1 MIMDILNIGITDYK
15 DSSTQSQA
23 IAVTG
28 TEFNYYLL
36 CKRKL
41 WLFSRNVEME
51 YTSDNVL
58 IGKLIDEETYQR
70 EKKGIVIDGAVKID
84 FLDDNVV
91 HEVKKSDKMEE
102 VHIGQV
108 LYYIYRLRQRGV
120 DIRKGIINY
129 PKQKRTTEVMLT
141 SEKEDEI
148 KDTVKKIIEI
158 KNAELP
164 PDVLNS
170 KICKK
175 CSYEDFCYS

>member
-1 MIMDILNIGITDYK
+1 MDILNIGITDYK

-84 FLDDNVV
+84 FLDDYN
-91 HEVKKSDKMEE
+91 EP
-102 VHIGQV
+102 
-108 LYYIYRLRQRGV
+108 
-120 DIRKGIINY
+120 IN
-129 PKQKRTTEVMLT
+129 
-141 SEKEDEI
+141 
-148 KDTVKKIIEI
+148 
-158 KNAELP
+158 
-164 PDVLNS
+164 
-170 KICKK
+170 
-175 CSYEDFCYS
+175 

>member
-1 MIMDILNIGITDYK
+1 MDIAIFDNQNL
-15 DSSTQSQA
+15 SQSQTQSRA
-23 IAVTG
+23 VDVTG

-41 WLFSRNVEME
+41 WLFSHGMQME
-51 YTSDNVL
+51 HISDNVL
-58 IGKLIDEETYQR
+58 IGKLIDEESYPR

-84 FLDDNVV
+84 FIDDNTV
-91 HEVKKSDKMEE
+91 HEVKKSNKMEE

-108 LYYIYRLRQRGV
+108 LYYIYRLRQKGV
-120 DIRKGIINY
+120 EIRKGVINY

-141 SEKEDEI
+141 PEGENEI
-148 KDTVKKIIEI
+148 KNAVEKVIEI
-158 KNAELP
+158 KNMEQSP
-164 PDVLNS
+164 TVLNS

>member
-1 MIMDILNIGITDYK
+1 MINIAIS
-15 DSSTQSQA
+15 DSQTLLSSQSQTN
-23 IAVTG
+23 AVTG

-41 WLFSRNVEME
+41 WLFSHDVEME
-51 YTSDNVL
+51 HTSDNVL
-58 IGKLIDEETYQR
+58 LGKLIDEESYPR

-84 FLDDNVV
+84 FIDDNAV
-91 HEVKKSDKMEE
+91 HEVKKSNRIEE

-108 LYYIYRLRQRGV
+108 LYYIYRLRQKGV
-120 DIRKGIINY
+120 DIRKGVINY

-141 SEKEDEI
+141 PEREDEI
-148 KDTVKKIIEI
+148 KDIVEKIIEI
-158 KNAELP
+158 KNAERA

-175 CSYEDFCYS
+175 CGYEDFCYS